1 MYNKIL
7 LATDGSEFAKKAGT
21 HAITL
26 AKKFNSEIFVLNVIE
41 TSAYHGLGG
50 EDIANEL
57 DKLLEK
63 NGQDTINQ
71 FLEELKKTECKEET
85 CSNILFKSL
94 IRFGN
99 PYKEI
104 LKVIDEEE
112 IDLTIIGNS
121 GKSGFDR
128 ILLGSVSEKVI
139 RHGKCTV
146 LIVK

>member
-26 AKKFNSEIFVLNVIE
+26 AKKFNSEIFILNVIE
-41 TSAYHGLGG
+41 TSTYHGLGG

-63 NGQDTINQ
+63 NGQSTINQ
-71 FLEELKKTECKEET
+71 FLEELQRECQGN
-85 CSNILFKSL
+85 CSNITFKSL

-104 LKVIDEEE
+104 LKVIEEEE